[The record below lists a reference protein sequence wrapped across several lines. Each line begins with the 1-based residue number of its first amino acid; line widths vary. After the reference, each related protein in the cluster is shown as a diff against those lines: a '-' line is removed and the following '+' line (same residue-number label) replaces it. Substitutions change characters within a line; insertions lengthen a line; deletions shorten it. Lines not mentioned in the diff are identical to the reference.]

1 MAKNFEQY
9 DDSPVMSYLSKAK
22 EEVKLASDANQIL
35 KSAAENPAS
44 EQSETRTDAPSIQSE
59 NQENIAGQTQETTR
73 KTEAEQTSQ
82 IVPEPKKILMN
93 ISIRETTKKDW
104 KMFFLEHDLSMT
116 QGIETAVEFLKSEV
130 EKGNIRLSKGGITK

>member
-22 EEVKLASDANQIL
+22 EEVKQTSDANQIL
-35 KSAAENPAS
+35 KSASS
-44 EQSETRTDAPSIQSE
+44 EKSD
-59 NQENIAGQTQETTR
+59 NQEENSAQNSDFQKNFQAESLSESVQHSEKENIT
-73 KTEAEQTSQ
+73 
-82 IVPEPKKILMN
+82 EPKKILMN

-130 EKGNIRLSKGGITK
+130 EKRNIRLSKGGITK